1 MRHDTGHDDGGET
14 ARDTPHDTLRA
25 ELEAVEAAW
34 GRAIVANDADAIGS
48 FMTDDWQIVGEDG
61 ITAREDFL
69 ALVRSGDLTHE
80 TMSKITG
87 SVRSLGDAAVLTGRG
102 ANTGH
107 YQGQPF
113 TSDEWIT
120 DVFVR
125 DAGRWRC
132 AHTHLTTARDG

>member
-1 MRHDTGHDDGGET
+1 MTDEEHDLTT
-14 ARDTPHDTLRA
+14 

-34 GRAIVANDADAIGS
+34 GRAIVDNDADAIGR
-48 FMTDDWQIVGEDG
+48 FTTDDWQIVGEDG
-61 ITAREDFL
+61 ITSRETFL

-87 SVRSLGDAAVLTGRG
+87 SVRDLGDVAVLTGRG

-107 YQGQPF
+107 FRGQAF
-113 TSDEWIT
+113 ASDEWIT

-125 DAGRWRC
+125 GADGWRWVG
-132 AHTHLTTARDG
+132 THRTTARDEP

>member
-1 MRHDTGHDDGGET
+1 MTDEEHDLTT
-14 ARDTPHDTLRA
+14 

-34 GRAIVANDADAIGS
+34 GRAIVDNDAGAIGR
-48 FMTDDWQIVGEDG
+48 FTTDDWQIVGEDG
-61 ITAREDFL
+61 ITSRESFL

-87 SVRSLGDAAVLTGRG
+87 SVRDLGDVAVLTGRG

-107 YQGQPF
+107 YRGQAF
-113 TSDEWIT
+113 SSDEWIT

-125 DAGRWRC
+125 GADGWRC
-132 AHTHLTTARDG
+132 VRTHLTTARDEP

>member
-1 MRHDTGHDDGGET
+1 MDHDD
-14 ARDTPHDTLRA
+14 APDDTLQA

-48 FMTDDWQIVGEDG
+48 FTTDDWQIVGEDG
-61 ITAREDFL
+61 ITGREDFL

-80 TMSKITG
+80 SMSKITG
-87 SVRSLGDAAVLTGRG
+87 SVRDLGDVAVLTGRG

-107 YQGQPF
+107 YRGEAF

-125 DAGRWRC
+125 TPGGWRC
-132 AHTHLTTARDG
+132 AHTHLTTARSR